1 MPLKDAV
8 IVFDLD
14 GTLVDTAP
22 DLIGALNA
30 VLEEEGLPAVPA
42 DSARR
47 LVGRGAA
54 TMFQRSFALAQA
66 PWEDARET
74 ALIERFVEVYFTRLT
89 RESRTFPGV
98 EAALDALQAQGAR
111 FAVCTNKRT
120 DLSIALLEAL
130 GLARRF
136 EAIVGADL
144 APRKKPDPSHLLAAL
159 DAAAGR
165 PERALMVGDSEAD
178 IGAAKAAGVRSLAV
192 SFGYCNGPVEA
203 LGADAIIHDFEEL
216 AGAAARLLATPC

>member
-1 MPLKDAV
+1 MPLNDAV

-54 TMFQRSFALAQA
+54 TMFQRSFALAET
-66 PWEDARET
+66 PWEHARET
-74 ALIERFVEVYFTRLT
+74 ALVERFVELYFARLT
-89 RESRTFPGV
+89 QESRVFPGV
-98 EAALDALQAQGAR
+98 DTALDRLQAQGAR

-120 DLSIALLEAL
+120 DLSVALLEAL

-144 APRKKPDPSHLLAAL
+144 APRRKPDPSHLLTAL
-159 DAAAGR
+159 EASGGR
-165 PERALMVGDSEAD
+165 PDRAVMVGDSEAD
-178 IGAAKAAGVRSLAV
+178 IGAAKGAGVPSIAV
-192 SFGYCNGPVEA
+192 SFGYCDGPVEA
-203 LGADAIIHDFEEL
+203 LGADLIIHDFDEL
-216 AGAAARLLATPC
+216 AGAAARLLDGA